1 MMAKQKQIKP
11 TKPAEEKLELAKR
24 IASQSKRVA
33 RTYENIENSVVKG
46 VRWFSSAFDRI
57 LFNRFSKTIAL
68 VLALLMYVFINY
80 NLGELVFESTITAGG
95 KIENIP
101 VTVIA
106 NNEVYEITGLPQK
119 VTALLVGDYADI
131 QLIRTQQSYTV
142 VADLTGLMEGTHE
155 VALTAKDFS
164 SRVDV
169 VLQPSTAV
177 VTIKKKISQQF
188 NVGYDFVN
196 TDKMNQEYELGV
208 PTFDT
213 TEVIIRAAQQTIE
226 KIGNIKALID
236 VTGVDRSF
244 TQEAPLV
251 AYDQLGNKMNVDI
264 IPRTVVVNVVVSNPN
279 KSVAVVIVPQ
289 GDIPNSKAIE
299 SIALDQQSVTL
310 YAADAVLQTID
321 AIQIPINVTTLTQDT
336 VMIAEVNLPSGVRKS
351 SVTRVSMSIK
361 LADAVARTLDSL
373 PIDYRNNVNGYQF
386 TLVVPAEAYATVEL
400 WGTQTNV
407 SAITPDDISI
417 YIDMKDVQLGKQT
430 VNLYITGTNNL
441 VRYTLQKQTIDIKV
455 TK

>member
-95 KIENIP
+95 KIENIS

-106 NNEVYEITGLPQK
+106 NNEVYEIT
-119 VTALLVGDYADI
+119 DI

-213 TEVIIRAAQQTIE
+213 TEVIIRAAQPTIE

-236 VTGVDRSF
+236 VTGMDRSF

-264 IPRTVVVNVVVSNPN
+264 IPRTVVVNVAVSNPN

-289 GDIPNSKAIE
+289 GDIPNNKAIE

-351 SVTRVSMSIK
+351 SATRVSLSIK
-361 LADAVARTLDSL
+361 LADAVKRTLDSL

-386 TLVVPAEAYATVEL
+386 TLAVPTEAYANVEL

-407 SAITPDDISI
+407 SAITADDISI
-417 YIDMKDVQLGKQT
+417 YIDMKDVQLGNQT

>member
-1 MMAKQKQIKP
+1 
-11 TKPAEEKLELAKR
+11 
-24 IASQSKRVA
+24 
-33 RTYENIENSVVKG
+33 
-46 VRWFSSAFDRI
+46 
-57 LFNRFSKTIAL
+57 
-68 VLALLMYVFINY
+68 
-80 NLGELVFESTITAGG
+80 
-95 KIENIP
+95 
-101 VTVIA
+101 
-106 NNEVYEITGLPQK
+106 
-119 VTALLVGDYADI
+119 
-131 QLIRTQQSYTV
+131 
-142 VADLTGLMEGTHE
+142 
-155 VALTAKDFS
+155 
-164 SRVDV
+164 
-169 VLQPSTAV
+169 

-264 IPRTVVVNVVVSNPN
+264 IPRTVVVNVVVTNPS

-289 GDIPNSKAIE
+289 GDIPNNKAIE

-321 AIQIPINVTTLTQDT
+321 SIQIPINVTTLTQDT
-336 VMIAEVNLPSGVRKS
+336 VQIAEVNLPSGVRKS